1 MRSISPQ
8 CLELQFSVICEQLKV
23 TLEMKLLSTAFLIGT
38 LSAIC
43 LGQKEPICRSDPS
56 VVGNCGHKIKGY
68 TYECRINSCKK
79 FRAKACKVTGNFF
92 RSRDACNAKCKDTGK
107 PAQSGVFEFF
117 NRTVSQFLQMILSLM
132 SWAGF

>member
-1 MRSISPQ
+1 MK
-8 CLELQFSVICEQLKV
+8 FVI
-23 TLEMKLLSTAFLIGT
+23 LLSLMCIGIGYAQQQ
-38 LSAIC
+38 SEA
-43 LGQKEPICRSDPS
+43 ICRSDPS